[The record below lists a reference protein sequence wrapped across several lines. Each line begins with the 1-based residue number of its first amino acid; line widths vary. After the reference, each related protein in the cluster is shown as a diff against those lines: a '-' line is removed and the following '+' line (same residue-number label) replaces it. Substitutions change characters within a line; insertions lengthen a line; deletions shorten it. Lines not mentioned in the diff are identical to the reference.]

1 MCCRTRRFFIAVIAV
16 SGIGQ
21 MIAACG
27 QKGDLYLPEPERKSA
42 QRTETG
48 TETDPARHGTA
59 RQVEA
64 DADAD
69 AEPGRE

>member
-48 TETDPARHGTA
+48 TETDPAR
-59 RQVEA
+59 QVEADA